1 VEGTGEALYLAPEVV
16 LTNADVRRS
25 RPQVTS
31 VGGNG
36 ITVELT
42 DEGGEKLAR
51 LTREDLNKRVAIL
64 LDGRLVMAP
73 IIRSEIP
80 GGVAL
85 IEGDFTKKEARDL
98 ASGIQAS
105 RQ

>member
-1 VEGTGEALYLAPEVV
+1 
-16 LTNADVRRS
+16 
-25 RPQVTS
+25 
-31 VGGNG
+31 
-36 ITVELT
+36 
-42 DEGGEKLAR
+42 
-51 LTREDLNKRVAIL
+51 LTRENLNKRVAIL

-73 IIRSEIP
+73 IIRPEIP

-98 ASGIQAS
+98 ASGIQTS